1 MLTNIEL
8 CGLNSHFFLKD
19 SIKKEDKKREKYK
32 TKIVKYEFYSVNE
45 AQISEKIKVLPNYTN
60 KFAIVDNYESINI
73 SQLNQ
78 NYIEKLNLNDKTR
91 YLVFNYKNMD
101 FIHFNDF
108 LFQFNSIKLLIFNI
122 IESFSHLLTNLYEL
136 NEINI
141 CFFNLCPLNIVFL
154 REKPLLCNFQH
165 SIQISKLNESY
176 FTKIIDNLD
185 DFYIYKPL
193 EVHVIFYLIK
203 NDLNTISYSFIEEIC
218 EIYTNN
224 LTVLQFFSQKY
235 VESYKKACIET
246 LKPFINKNK
255 GEIIED
261 LLQYINS
268 WDLYSL
274 SVLYVHIIGN
284 ILQLFSLKDTFISKI
299 FLELSKNIH
308 PNPSNRYDLDSMRE
322 IFNKLFNEEKCW
334 KYINNLKNTEMSKL
348 LENI

>member
-1 MLTNIEL
+1 MSTNIEL
-8 CGLNSHFFLKD
+8 CGLNSHFFLKN
-19 SIKKEDKKREKYK
+19 DKKKNEIRETYK
-32 TKIVKYEFYSVNE
+32 TKIVKYGFYSVNE
-45 AQISEKIKVLPNYTN
+45 AQICEKIKVLPNCANNYL
-60 KFAIVDNYESINI
+60 IVDNYEFINI
-73 SQLNQ
+73 SQLNK

-91 YLVFNYKNMD
+91 YLVFNYKNID

-108 LFQFNSIKLLIFNI
+108 LFQFNTIKLLIFNI
-122 IESFSHLLTNLYEL
+122 IESFSHLLRNLYEL
-136 NEINI
+136 NENNI
-141 CFFNLCPLNIVFL
+141 CFFNLCPQNIIFYG
-154 REKPLLCNFQH
+154 EKPILCNFQY
-165 SIQISKLNESY
+165 SLQFSKLNENY

-193 EVHVIFYLIK
+193 EVHVVFYLIK

-246 LKPFINKNK
+246 LKPYVNKNK

-261 LLQYINS
+261 LLQYINT

-274 SVLYVHIIGN
+274 SVLYMHIIGN
-284 ILQLFSLKDTFISKI
+284 ILKIFSLQETFISKI

-308 PNPSNRYDLDSMRE
+308 PKPLERHDLESMRE
-322 IFNKLFNEEKCW
+322 IYNKLFNEEKCW
-334 KYINNLKNTEMSKL
+334 KYINNLKNDKMIKL

>member
-1 MLTNIEL
+1 MITNIEL

-19 SIKKEDKKREKYK
+19 SKKIKDESREKYK

-45 AQISEKIKVLPNYTN
+45 AQICEKIKVLPNYIN
-60 KFAIVDNYESINI
+60 NYVIINNYEFINI
-73 SQLNQ
+73 SQLNEK
-78 NYIEKLNLNDKTR
+78 YIEKLNLNDKTR

-108 LFQFNSIKLLIFNI
+108 LFQFKTIKLLIFNI

-136 NEINI
+136 NENNI
-141 CFFNLCPLNIVFL
+141 CFFNLCPQNIIFYG
-154 REKPLLCNFQH
+154 EKPILCNFQY
-165 SIQISKLNESY
+165 SLQFSKLNENY

-193 EVHVIFYLIK
+193 EVHVVFYLIK

-224 LTVLQFFSQKY
+224 LSVLQFFSQKY
-235 VESYKKACIET
+235 IESYKKACVES
-246 LKPFINKNK
+246 LKPFVNKNK
-255 GEIIED
+255 GEIIKE
-261 LLQYINS
+261 LLQNINT
-268 WDLYSL
+268 WDIFSL
-274 SVLYVHIIGN
+274 SVLYMHIIGN
-284 ILQLFSLKDTFISKI
+284 ILQLFSLQGTFISKI

-308 PNPSNRYDLDSMRE
+308 PNPSNRYDLEAMRE

-334 KYINNLKNTEMSKL
+334 KYINNLKNDNMSKL
-348 LENI
+348 FENI